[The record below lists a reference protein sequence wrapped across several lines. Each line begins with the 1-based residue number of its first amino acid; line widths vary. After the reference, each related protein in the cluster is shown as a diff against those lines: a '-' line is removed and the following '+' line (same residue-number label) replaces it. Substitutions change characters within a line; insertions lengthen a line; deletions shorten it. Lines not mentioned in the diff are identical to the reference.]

1 MNTISISEAYIQ
13 LSNIKLPSAYNSIS
27 HERLNEDE
35 NKIDAKIDL
44 ILKIKA
50 AEKTS
55 GITEIRDLIEA
66 NNILLDYYNTAN
78 SNIYYKEN
86 ISKSDREYVKSQF
99 SVAKSEE
106 QYLNAMLDKKLN
118 SIRIEI

>member
-1 MNTISISEAYIQ
+1 MNTISISEAYNQ
-13 LSNIKLPSAYNSIS
+13 LSKIRLPSAYNAIS

-35 NKIDAKIDL
+35 DKIDAKIDL

-55 GITEIRDLIEA
+55 GITEIRDLIEV
-66 NNILLDYYNTAN
+66 NNVLLDYYNTAN

-106 QYLNAMLDKKLN
+106 QYLNAMLEKKLN

>member
-1 MNTISISEAYIQ
+1 MNTISISEAYNQ
-13 LSNIKLPSAYNSIS
+13 LSNIRLPSAYNSIS

-35 NKIDAKIDL
+35 DKIDAKIDL

-99 SVAKSEE
+99 SIAKSEE
-106 QYLNAMLDKKLN
+106 EYLNAQLKKQLN
-118 SIRIEI
+118 KVRIEI